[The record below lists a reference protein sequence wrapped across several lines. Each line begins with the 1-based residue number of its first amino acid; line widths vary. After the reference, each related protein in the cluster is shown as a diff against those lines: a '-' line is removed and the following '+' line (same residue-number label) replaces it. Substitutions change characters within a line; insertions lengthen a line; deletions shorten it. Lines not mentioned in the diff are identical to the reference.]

1 MTLVFAYGP
10 ETLQARMYDRVGATD
25 VLGPAILEGYRLVF
39 NKPNHKD
46 KDEGLANLEPKEG
59 ESVFGVVYDL
69 KPAQATLLEGFFG
82 GYENRN
88 LRVGILDLENPET
101 RIMKSATVYLARRTK
116 AGLAPSP
123 ANLVA
128 TRKGMEENGA
138 DPRFLESLSAYES
151 KA

>member
-1 MTLVFAYGP
+1 
-10 ETLQARMYDRVGATD
+10 
-25 VLGPAILEGYRLVF
+25 
-39 NKPNHKD
+39 
-46 KDEGLANLEPKEG
+46 
-59 ESVFGVVYDL
+59 VFGVVYDL

-88 LRVGILDLENPET
+88 LRVAILDLENPET

-123 ANLVA
+123 ASLAA

-138 DPRFLESLSAYES
+138 DPRFLEALSEFES